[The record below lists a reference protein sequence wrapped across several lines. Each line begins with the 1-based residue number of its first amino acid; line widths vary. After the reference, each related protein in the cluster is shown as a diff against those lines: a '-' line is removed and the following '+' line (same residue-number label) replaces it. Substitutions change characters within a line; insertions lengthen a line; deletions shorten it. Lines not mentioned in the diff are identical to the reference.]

1 MHPFVVMTPDTRT
14 RLEEAQAKASYYQ
27 SQYEFLLGQIPNP
40 TFTVDP
46 PRDRIVDANA
56 AACTLLGYTRDEF
69 IGRVRLSEVHPDE
82 MPQLLELRAQVYRDG
97 SAHTDELNCLTA
109 DGRSLP
115 VRILATLVHDQQ
127 GQKLIRVIVIETLAQ
142 KAMEQ
147 ALLDQVKSQYDFEEI
162 VGKSAALAAVLE
174 QVRQVAATDA
184 SVLIHGETGTGKE
197 LICRAIHHQSRRSR
211 KPLVKLN
218 CAAIPSGLV
227 ESELFG
233 HEKGA
238 FTGAVAQK
246 RGRFELAHE
255 GTIFLDE
262 IGDISLETQPK
273 LLRLL
278 QEQEFERVGGTRTYR
293 VDTRLIAATHR
304 NLEERVRNGEFR
316 GDLYYRLNV
325 FPIRL
330 PALRERREDIP
341 LLARYFVDR
350 ISARY
355 GRVPGEFSDSAVKRL
370 CEYSWPGNV
379 RELENV
385 IERALIL
392 SEGRTIEERSLLL
405 SDGSQGAHV
414 GPVRTLRDMERRHIL
429 ATLESTAWKVSGK
442 GGAAELL
449 GLRPTMLESRMAK
462 LGLVRDRQRA

>member
-1 MHPFVVMTPDTRT
+1 MHPFVVMTPDART

-46 PRDRIVDANA
+46 QRDRIVDANI
-56 AACTLLGYTRDEF
+56 AACTLLGYSRDELL
-69 IGRVRLSEVHPDE
+69 GQVRLSDIHPDE
-82 MPQLLELRAQVYRDG
+82 MPQFLELRAQVYRDG
-97 SAHTDELNCLTA
+97 SAHTDDLNCLTA

-127 GQKLIRVIVIETLAQ
+127 GHKLIRVIVIETLAQ
-142 KAMEQ
+142 KAVEQ

-174 QVRQVAATDA
+174 KVRQVAATDA

-197 LICRAIHHQSRRSR
+197 LICRAIHHQSRRNR

-330 PALRERREDIP
+330 PPPA
-341 LLARYFVDR
+341 
-350 ISARY
+350 
-355 GRVPGEFSDSAVKRL
+355 
-370 CEYSWPGNV
+370 
-379 RELENV
+379 
-385 IERALIL
+385 
-392 SEGRTIEERSLLL
+392 
-405 SDGSQGAHV
+405 
-414 GPVRTLRDMERRHIL
+414 
-429 ATLESTAWKVSGK
+429 
-442 GGAAELL
+442 
-449 GLRPTMLESRMAK
+449 
-462 LGLVRDRQRA
+462 